1 MELKMRD
8 LIELCPICNSDKLE
22 IFSYPAINLK
32 KTSIRFTEIAS
43 CQACGF
49 GIATPR
55 VSQGQLD
62 AFYVSGEYWKNIAS
76 QNPYQ
81 KAHEFNQ
88 SGIRV
93 RKCINY
99 LPRSGYIH
107 VLDVGAGHGF
117 IATWLELLLK
127 EKIHYYHYVEPD
139 NGNDEFIKGNLTSF
153 RKHRIENLDS
163 VSEQYHFILLNHVL
177 EHVADPIDLLIK
189 IKNILKPGGVLY
201 IETPHADYRFKKN
214 VFPHTLFFKPETYS
228 SMAGKL
234 NMKILECESFGLV
247 PSIYTVRIA
256 SQFFKICVRFGN
268 RKMQKI
274 IDDWL
279 WQYDYIGKKGM
290 WIRCIFTV

>member
-1 MELKMRD
+1 MRD

-22 IFSYPAINLK
+22 IFSYPAINSK

-55 VSQGQLD
+55 VSQCQLD
-62 AFYVSGEYWKNIAS
+62 AFYASGEYWENIAS

-93 RKCINY
+93 RKCINH
-99 LPRSGYIH
+99 LSRSGNIN

-117 IATWLELLLK
+117 IATWLEILLK
-127 EKIHYYHYVEPD
+127 EKIKYYHYVEPD
-139 NGNDEFIKGNLTSF
+139 NGNDEFIKENLTSF

-177 EHVADPIDLLIK
+177 EHVTDPIDLLIK

-247 PSIYTVRIA
+247 PSIYTVRIV
-256 SQFFKICVRFGN
+256 SQFFKICVRLGN